1 MMRTGSIMMAAG
13 LLALAAP
20 VGAQSALSPMEPE
33 PSASATAA
41 RQDPGRDAQ
50 ADRGGLSGRGGA
62 NPIGSG
68 KTYSATIGSQI
79 YSPMDRTIGS
89 HLPSSPPR

>member
-1 MMRTGSIMMAAG
+1 MRTGSIMT
-13 LLALAAP
+13 ALAMLLICGAAR
-20 VGAQSALSPMEPE
+20 AQSAMEPR

-41 RQDPGRDAQ
+41 KQDPGRDAQ

-62 NPIGSG
+62 NPINAG

-79 YSPMDRTIGS
+79 YSPMNRTIGS
-89 HLPSSPPR
+89 QLPSSAPR